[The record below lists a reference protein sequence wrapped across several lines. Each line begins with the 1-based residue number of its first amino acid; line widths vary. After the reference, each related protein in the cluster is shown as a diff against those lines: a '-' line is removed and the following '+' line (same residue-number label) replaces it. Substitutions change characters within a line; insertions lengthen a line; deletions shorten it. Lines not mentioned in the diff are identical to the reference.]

1 LRSGVPLSSTSRV
14 FVVGT
19 GTDVGKTHVASA
31 LARAAREA
39 GLRVAAWKPF
49 ATGCA
54 TTSEDAERLAE
65 GSGSPVVPAYLFR
78 DPVSPHLAARREG
91 KSISLE
97 VVVARAHELGAEAD
111 FVVIEG
117 AGGLFSPI
125 TDDATHVELAR
136 LLAPCAL
143 VLVTTDRLGVLH
155 DVKAARVAAHAE
167 GLELRGVV
175 LSAPACADSSTGS
188 NAAELER
195 LGLGPVL
202 AEFPRAGSAD
212 PATLASGR
220 ALLEALRRAP
230 FG

>member
-1 LRSGVPLSSTSRV
+1 LSSTSRV

-54 TTSEDAERLAE
+54 TTSDDAERLAE
-65 GSGSPVVPAYLFR
+65 GAGQLVAPMYLFG

-91 KSISLE
+91 SAVSLDR
-97 VVVARAHELGAEAD
+97 VAARARELGADAD

-155 DVKAARVAAHAE
+155 DVKAVRVAAHAE

-175 LSAPACADSSTGS
+175 LSAPAAADSSTGT
-188 NAAELER
+188 NATELER

-202 AEFPRAGSAD
+202 AEFPRAGSAA
-212 PATLASGR
+212 PATLTSGR
-220 ALLEALRRAP
+220 RLFAALRRAP